1 MAHDR
6 GAEGGAG
13 AGWILCW
20 KYVFGAGGPRFGP
33 THQLRVGWDLQMA
46 VYLLRSYRPHGES
59 GYAYDFYGRLRPFV
73 RYMCWLQW
81 CGPREQESMRVLE
94 HFGLQPRTPW

>member
-33 THQLRVGWDLQMA
+33 RHQMVVGWDLQMA
-46 VYLLRSYRPHGES
+46 VYLLRRYRPHGRS
-59 GYAYDFYGRLRPFV
+59 GYAHDYYGRLRPFV
-73 RYMCWLQW
+73 HYICWLQW
-81 CGPREQESMRVLE
+81 CGPREQESMRVLK